1 MLDIA
6 WNPTLNTLTR
16 NAWRLSFGGGIAP
29 VQRTPSTPIHEA
41 PHQDLYRF
49 DGSDTDDD
57 RPVLLVPPLAAPAH
71 CFDLRPGQSLA
82 AHLVGSGK
90 ATYLVDYGTMG
101 YADRGLG
108 FEDWVDDF
116 IPAAVDRVSRRHDG
130 APVDLIG
137 WSLGGTMSLLT
148 AAGRGDLPIGSV
160 TAIGTPIDYESVTM
174 IAPLRAVGRFT
185 GDRPLTTATGAMGGL
200 PAPLVQASYRF
211 TALQR
216 ELTKPWFIARN
227 LHDTETLARME
238 SIDRFMADMPG
249 YPARFFRQVCTQ
261 LILGNALATGSFETR
276 NGAISLAD
284 LTVPVLAIGGTEDVI
299 APIPSVRA
307 ATDVLTGS
315 PSVRFESAPGSHLG
329 LVAGPKAKDSTWA
342 HIDSFLGGVQISPA
356 RAVQISPARATAPA
370 NSAVTAA
377 PIVG

>member
-6 WNPTLNTLTR
+6 WTPTLDTLTR

-29 VQRTPSTPIHEA
+29 VERTPSTLISEG
-41 PHQDLYRF
+41 PHRDLYRF
-49 DGSDTDDD
+49 DGNSINDA
-57 RPVLLVPPLAAPAH
+57 RPVLLVPPLAAPAQ

-82 AHLVGSGK
+82 AHLVDSGK
-90 ATYLVDYGTMG
+90 ATYLLDYGSMG
-101 YADRGLG
+101 YADRDLG
-108 FEDWVDDF
+108 FEDWIEDI
-116 IPAAVDRVSRRHDG
+116 IPTALERVSRFHDE

-137 WSLGGTMSLLT
+137 WSLGGTLSLLT

-160 TAIGTPIDYESVTM
+160 TAIGTPIDYRAVSM
-174 IAPLRAVGRFT
+174 IAPLRTVGRFT
-185 GDRPLTTATGAMGGL
+185 GDRPLTAVTGMMGGL

-249 YPARFFRQVCTQ
+249 YPARFFQQVCTQ
-261 LILGNALATGSFETR
+261 LILGNALVAGKFETR
-276 NGAISLAD
+276 NGPVSLAD
-284 LTVPVLAIGGTEDVI
+284 ISVPVLAIGGTEDVI
-299 APIPSVRA
+299 APVASVRA

-315 PSVRFESAPGSHLG
+315 PSARYESAPGSHLG
-329 LVAGPKAKDSTWA
+329 LVAGPTARTTTWA
-342 HIDSFLGGVQISPA
+342 HIDAFLDAAVA
-356 RAVQISPARATAPA
+356 RIA
-370 NSAVTAA
+370 
-377 PIVG
+377 

>member
-29 VQRTPSTPIHEA
+29 VQRTPSTRIHEA

-57 RPVLLVPPLAAPAH
+57 RPILLVPPLAAPAQ

-82 AHLVGSGK
+82 AHLAGLGK

-108 FEDWVDDF
+108 FEDWVDNF
-116 IPAAVDRVSRRHDG
+116 IPAAVDRVSRLHDG

-174 IAPLRAVGRFT
+174 IA
-185 GDRPLTTATGAMGGL
+185 
-200 PAPLVQASYRF
+200 
-211 TALQR
+211 
-216 ELTKPWFIARN
+216 
-227 LHDTETLARME
+227 
-238 SIDRFMADMPG
+238 
-249 YPARFFRQVCTQ
+249 
-261 LILGNALATGSFETR
+261 
-276 NGAISLAD
+276 
-284 LTVPVLAIGGTEDVI
+284 
-299 APIPSVRA
+299 
-307 ATDVLTGS
+307 
-315 PSVRFESAPGSHLG
+315 
-329 LVAGPKAKDSTWA
+329 
-342 HIDSFLGGVQISPA
+342 
-356 RAVQISPARATAPA
+356 
-370 NSAVTAA
+370 
-377 PIVG
+377 

>member
-29 VQRTPSTPIHEA
+29 VQRTPSTRIHEA

-57 RPVLLVPPLAAPAH
+57 RPILLVPPLAAPAH

-116 IPAAVDRVSRRHDG
+116 IPAAVDRVSRLHDG

-216 ELTKPWFIARN
+216 EITKPWFIARN

-261 LILGNALATGSFETR
+261 LILGNALAEGSFETR
-276 NGAISLAD
+276 NGAITLAD

-342 HIDSFLGGVQISPA
+342 HIDGFLDGVVAQ
-356 RAVQISPARATAPA
+356 TA
-370 NSAVTAA
+370 
-377 PIVG
+377 